1 LPTRHSREPRLMDQL
16 RDALRARHYSR
27 RTEEIYSNWVL
38 RYIRFHKLKHP
49 REMAEPEI
57 NVFLSDLATE
67 KKIGS
72 STQNQALAAI
82 LFLYRH
88 VLGQEVGNL
97 GNVVRARKSLRVPVV
112 MSRTEVAQVLGRL
125 HGRDKLLVEL
135 IYGTGMRLSECLRLR
150 VKELDFS
157 RNEITIRSGKGDK
170 DRIVMLPR
178 TLKSSLQ
185 GHLKE
190 VRHIHGQDLSG
201 GWGAVELPGALGRKY
216 PRASQEWRWQWI
228 FPQKSR
234 WIDRKTQQEGRHHV
248 DQTVIQRAIKLS
260 VEKCDLTK
268 HITCHTFRHSFATH
282 LLEGGY
288 DIRTVQTLLGH
299 KDVKTTMIYTHVLN
313 RGPGGVR
320 SPMDDL
326 HNTIESD
333 ESNSAEN

>member
-1 LPTRHSREPRLMDQL
+1 MPTRHSREPRLMDQL

-157 RNEITIRSGKGDK
+157 RNC
-170 DRIVMLPR
+170 V
-178 TLKSSLQ
+178 
-185 GHLKE
+185 
-190 VRHIHGQDLSG
+190 
-201 GWGAVELPGALGRKY
+201 
-216 PRASQEWRWQWI
+216 
-228 FPQKSR
+228 
-234 WIDRKTQQEGRHHV
+234 
-248 DQTVIQRAIKLS
+248 
-260 VEKCDLTK
+260 
-268 HITCHTFRHSFATH
+268 
-282 LLEGGY
+282 
-288 DIRTVQTLLGH
+288 
-299 KDVKTTMIYTHVLN
+299 
-313 RGPGGVR
+313 
-320 SPMDDL
+320 
-326 HNTIESD
+326 ESD
-333 ESNSAEN
+333 QFGSFDLNK